1 MVYFLFIVLLCFLC
15 ERIMGRSRS
24 RSRSREKRRSR
35 SPERWSKRS
44 RSRSPTE
51 KRGKDKRK
59 RSSRRR
65 GSHEDDDAWKREV
78 DRREEARQR
87 WSVSPERK
95 KGTNEDEAAAPTA
108 IYEPGSMEAQMI
120 AMGLPVDFSST
131 KGKHVEGND
140 DFVVADVPQLR
151 KHRQYMNKKITKS
164 EKERIRVPIR
174 R

>member
-1 MVYFLFIVLLCFLC
+1 
-15 ERIMGRSRS
+15 MGRSRS
-24 RSRSREKRRSR
+24 RSRERRR

-44 RSRSPTE
+44 RSRS
-51 KRGKDKRK
+51 
-59 RSSRRR
+59 RSSSGERSRRTRRR
-65 GSHEDDDAWKREV
+65 SGRRSESPPDEEAWKREA

-95 KGTNEDEAAAPTA
+95 NKKDQDKNAAAAAVGGGAAAAPV
-108 IYEPGSMEAQMI
+108 YEPGSIEAQMA
-120 AMGLPVDFSST
+120 AMGLPVDFAST

-140 DFVVADVPQLR
+140 DFVVADIPHQR

-164 EKERIRVPIR
+164 EKERVRVPIR